1 MSMRIDGAIPGLTGA
16 GEPIRAAA
24 LAVRLLTGNLPELPP
39 GQPVPA
45 TVVGTQGAATI
56 LDVKGQQFLVEG
68 LPRLPAGTEVAVTLQ
83 SSTSN
88 PVLEVAPSLQP
99 AVAPLPLSVGQE
111 VVARVVQQLPDGHV
125 LINVKGVPLDAAA
138 PPGLQPG
145 TEVALRVAQLQ
156 PQLVFHIVEESPSVE
171 SQAAQVVRAN
181 LPDRAPVAESLVAL
195 RQAIAAFIAPEN
207 LEPPPAS
214 IARLQTAL
222 DRLLPEQSP
231 TSETVAAFVRDGGLH
246 LETKLAAGRAIDGD
260 VKGLILKALDDMQ
273 AGGASPQ
280 AQGLTAALARHLG
293 GIETQQALNLLA
305 QLHGEA
311 LSLQIPFFAGQQPA
325 TAFLSVEA
333 DGSPGGQK
341 GGRRPGY
348 NVLFLLDLDRLG
360 RTRIDAHFSGSA
372 ARVVFYVEGDQTLG
386 RVRAALPAFGRA
398 LQGLGFDDVLLA
410 ARPLGEMPAGRRQKA
425 EALALGVPAGVHLV
439 DVRA

>member
-1 MSMRIDGAIPGLTGA
+1 MHIDGAIPGLTGA

-24 LAVRLLTGNLPELPP
+24 LTVRRLAANLSDLPP

-45 TVVGTQGAATI
+45 TVVGTQGAATV
-56 LDVKGQQFLVEG
+56 LDVNRQQFLVEG

-83 SSTSN
+83 PATPN
-88 PVLEVAPSLQP
+88 PVLEVAPSAQP
-99 AVAPLPLSVGQE
+99 AVVPLPLNVGQE
-111 VVARVVQQLPDGHV
+111 VVARVVQQLPGGHV
-125 LINVKGVPLDAAA
+125 LIDVKRVPLDAAA
-138 PPGLQPG
+138 PPGLQAG

-156 PQLVFHIVEESPSVE
+156 PQVVFHIVEQPPSVE
-171 SQAAQVVRAN
+171 TQAAQVVRAN

-195 RQAIAAFIAPEN
+195 RQAIAAFTAPDN

-214 IARLQTAL
+214 IAKLQTAL
-222 DRLLPEQSP
+222 DRLLREQAPS
-231 TSETVAAFVRDGGLH
+231 SETVAAFVRDGGLH

-260 VKGLILKALDDMQ
+260 VKGLILRALDDMQ

-293 GIETQQALNLLA
+293 GIETQQALNLL
-305 QLHGEA
+305 
-311 LSLQIPFFAGQQPA
+311 
-325 TAFLSVEA
+325 
-333 DGSPGGQK
+333 
-341 GGRRPGY
+341 
-348 NVLFLLDLDRLG
+348 DLDRLG

-372 ARVVFYVEGDQTLG
+372 ARVVFYVEGEQTLG
-386 RVRAALPAFGRA
+386 QVRAALPGFGRA

-410 ARPLGEMPAGRRQKA
+410 ARPLGEMPSGRRQKA

>member
-1 MSMRIDGAIPGLTGA
+1 MRIDGAIPGLTGA

-24 LAVRLLTGNLPELPP
+24 LAVRLLAGNLPDLPP

-45 TVVGTQGAATI
+45 TVVGTQGAATL
-56 LDVKGQQFLVEG
+56 LDIKGQQLLVEG
-68 LPRLPAGTEVAVTLQ
+68 LPRLPSGTEVAVTLQ
-83 SSTSN
+83 GATPN
-88 PVLEVAPSLQP
+88 PVLEVAPSLHP
-99 AVAPLPLSVGQE
+99 AVAPLPLTVGQE
-111 VVARVVQQLPDGHV
+111 VVARVVQQLPNSHV
-125 LINVKGVPLDAAA
+125 LIDVKGVPLDAAA

-156 PQLVFHIVEESPSVE
+156 PQLVFHIVEQSPSVE
-171 SQAAQVVRAN
+171 TQAAQVVRAN

-195 RQAIAAFIAPEN
+195 RQAIAAFIAPDN

-222 DRLLPEQSP
+222 DRMLPEQAP
-231 TSETVAAFVRDGGLH
+231 TAETVAAFVRDGGLH

-260 VKGLILKALDDMQ
+260 VKGLVLKALDDMQ
-273 AGGASPQ
+273 AGASPQ

-311 LSLQIPFFAGQQPA
+311 LSLQIPFFAGQQPT

-341 GGRRPGY
+341 GGRRSGF

-372 ARVVFYVEGDQTLG
+372 ARVVFYVEGDQSLG
-386 RVRAALPAFGRA
+386 RVRSALPAFGRA
-398 LQGLGFDDVLLA
+398 LQGLGFGDVLLA
-410 ARPLGEMPAGRRQKA
+410 ARPLGEMPAVRRQKA